1 MNEQK
6 TDKNHNTTT
15 DPVNCDL
22 SLSLSDGLVFSMKRF
37 MEQQVYVDVMLD
49 FFHFGPKIG
58 G

>member
-22 SLSLSDGLVFSMKRF
+22 SLSLSDGLVF
-37 MEQQVYVDVMLD
+37 
-49 FFHFGPKIG
+49 FFNEDIHGTAGLRRCHVGLFSY
-58 G
+58 